1 MPDLSQ
7 QTAVVTGGAQGIGR
21 GIATVLGEH
30 GARVV
35 LADIDGELASEAAT
49 ELQSDGIG
57 ARSISCDVT
66 DPADAEAAVQAA
78 DDEFGGLDI
87 LVNNAGV
94 AIGGRFQDLSLEDWQ
109 TVIDVNMTGMYNC
122 SAAAVPMM
130 QEAGAGRIVNIASIA
145 GLNISLAG
153 PASYTA
159 SKWGVIGLTKHMA
172 YDLGPEI
179 RVNAVCPGG
188 TLTPLIYERTD
199 EAERE
204 AMRDRTPLRE
214 WATPEDHG
222 EAVAFLASEAASQI
236 TGTTLAVDGG
246 QQLVGR
252 GSV

>member
-1 MPDLSQ
+1 MPDLSEK
-7 QTAVVTGGAQGIGR
+7 TAVVTGGAQGIGR
-21 GIATVLGEH
+21 GIATVLGDH
-30 GARVV
+30 GASVV
-35 LADIDGELASEAAT
+35 LADIDEELAREAAS
-49 ELQSDGIG
+49 ELQADGT
-57 ARSISCDVT
+57 AASAVACDVT
-66 DPADAEAAVQAA
+66 DPADAEAVVGAA
-78 DDEFGGLDI
+78 DDEYGGLDI

-94 AIGGRFQDLSLEDWQ
+94 AVGGRFEDLSLEDWR

-122 SAAAVPMM
+122 SAAAVPVM
-130 QEAGAGRIVNIASIA
+130 QEAGDGRIVNIASIA

-172 YDLGPEI
+172 YDLGPDI

-199 EAERE
+199 ETDRD
-204 AMRDRTPLRE
+204 AMRDRTPLQK

-222 EAVAFLASEAASQI
+222 EAVAFLASDAANHI

-252 GSV
+252 GSD

>member
-1 MPDLSQ
+1 MPDLSEKS
-7 QTAVVTGGAQGIGR
+7 AVVTGGAQGIGR

-30 GARVV
+30 GAEVV
-35 LADIDGELASEAAT
+35 LADIDEELASEAAT
-49 ELQSDGIG
+49 ELESEGI
-57 ARSISCDVT
+57 AASAVSCDVT
-66 DPADAEAAVQAA
+66 DPADAEAAVQVAL
-78 DDEFGGLDI
+78 DEFGGIDI

-94 AIGGRFQDLSLEDWQ
+94 AVGGRFEDLSLEDWQ
-109 TVIDVNMTGMYNC
+109 TVIEVNMTGMYNC
-122 SAAAVPMM
+122 SAAAVPEM
-130 QEAGAGRIVNIASIA
+130 QAGGDGRIVNIASIA

-172 YDLGPEI
+172 YDLGPDI

-199 EAERE
+199 ETERD
-204 AMRDRTPLRE
+204 AMRDRTPLQK

-222 EAVAFLASEAASQI
+222 EAVAFLASDAANQI